1 MPKNSF
7 PMGNADKGQYPSQ
20 NMKGDADQ
28 VRGSEV
34 PADIKQDVAKPQPSI
49 GWKDKGRMAS
59 EGEGDAGTT
68 WSKSPDK

>member
-20 NMKGDADQ
+20 NMKGDADH
-28 VRGSEV
+28 VRGNEM
-34 PADIKQDVAKPQPSI
+34 PQNTKQEVAKPQPSL
-49 GWKDKGRMAS
+49 GWQDKGRMAS

-68 WSKSPDK
+68 WGKGAGK